1 MWVVNRLYAG
11 VEQCICTNPAPHD
24 KSHTV
29 INTSTYPTRND
40 FAYSKYVKAEYLGR
54 VKMSVEYL
62 WEEMELDHWNLWAH
76 HIFMHPENGQIV
88 RMWKPWNGLQVY
100 PVGGWNSSVAD
111 DSVFDVPPPQC
122 KKGGAKVRIT
132 CDDDGHYQ
140 PKNESEMAAAME
152 ELHSLYRHFAP
163 EAMVV

>member
-1 MWVVNRLYAG
+1 
-11 VEQCICTNPAPHD
+11 
-24 KSHTV
+24 
-29 INTSTYPTRND
+29 
-40 FAYSKYVKAEYLGR
+40 
-54 VKMSVEYL
+54 
-62 WEEMELDHWNLWAH
+62 
-76 HIFMHPENGQIV
+76 MHPENGQIV